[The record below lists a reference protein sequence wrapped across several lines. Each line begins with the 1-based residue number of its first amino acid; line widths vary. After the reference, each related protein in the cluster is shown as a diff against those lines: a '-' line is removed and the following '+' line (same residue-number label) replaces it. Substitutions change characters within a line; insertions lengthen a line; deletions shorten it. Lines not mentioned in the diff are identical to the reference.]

1 MNFYRL
7 AGVAVLLVIWTL
19 VALSGWVSPI
29 LVPTPASVVTDGLK
43 LISAAPIWQDLGRT
57 AYRALLAFG
66 VAALVGIPLGI
77 AMGSIRAV
85 YLAFEFLVDFFR
97 SIPPLALFPLF
108 LLAFGIGEGSKI
120 AVPIYGA
127 TLVVI
132 VASAYGVVTVS
143 PLRRTVGKLFGLD
156 RFQVLTKI
164 VLPEALP
171 HVIAGLRTA
180 LSLSLVLTVVV
191 EMLIG
196 SGSGIGKRIY
206 DYQLV
211 FETPSMYV
219 AILLTGILGFGLNK
233 IMIFFE
239 RRVLHWASS

>member
-1 MNFYRL
+1 MTFYRVI
-7 AGVAVLLVIWTL
+7 GVVVLFVIWAA
-19 VALSGWVSPI
+19 VAASDWVSPI
-29 LVPTPASVVTDGLK
+29 LVPSPLTVAQDGLA
-43 LISAAPIWQDLGRT
+43 LVSAAPIWQDLGRT
-57 AYRALLAFG
+57 AYRTLLSFG
-66 VAALVGIPLGI
+66 IATLVGVPLGI
-77 AMGSIRAV
+77 AMGSMRAV
-85 YLAFEFLVDFFR
+85 YLTLEFLVDFFR

-108 LLAFGIGEGSKI
+108 LLSFGIGEGSKI

-156 RFQVLTKI
+156 RMQVLTKI

-206 DYQLV
+206 DYQLL
-211 FETPSMYV
+211 FETPNMYV
-219 AILLTGILGFGLNK
+219 AIVLTGILGFGLNK
-233 IMIFFE
+233 IMVLIE
-239 RRVLHWASS
+239 QRVLHWTSS

>member
-1 MNFYRL
+1 MNLYRIV
-7 AGVAVLLVIWTL
+7 GVAVVLVVWGV
-19 VALSGWVSPI
+19 VAAAGWFSPI
-29 LVPTPASVVTDGLK
+29 LIPSPVTVARDGATLVSD
-43 LISAAPIWQDLGRT
+43 LPIWQDLGRT
-57 AYRALLAFG
+57 AYRALFAFG
-66 VAALVGIPLGI
+66 VAALVGVPIGI
-77 AMGSIRAV
+77 AMGSITAI

-108 LLAFGIGEGSKI
+108 LLAFGIGEASKI

-127 TLVVI
+127 TLVII

-143 PLRRTVGKLFGLD
+143 PLRRTVAKVFGLG
-156 RFQVLTKI
+156 RLQILTKVI
-164 VLPEALP
+164 LPEALP
-171 HVIAGLRTA
+171 HVVAGLRTA

-211 FETPSMYV
+211 FETANMYV
-219 AILLTGILGFGLNK
+219 AILLTGTLGFGLNK
-233 IMIFFE
+233 IMVFIE

>member
-7 AGVAVLLVIWTL
+7 MGVAILLAVWAA
-19 VALSGWVSPI
+19 VAASGWFSPI
-29 LVPTPASVVTDGLK
+29 LVPSPLSVVREGAK
-43 LISAAPIWQDLGRT
+43 LVSDLPIWQDLGRT
-57 AYRALLAFG
+57 AYRALFAFA
-66 VAALVGIPLGI
+66 VAALVGVPLGI
-77 AMGSIRAV
+77 AMGSITAV
-85 YLAFEFLVDFFR
+85 YQAFEFLVDFFR

-108 LLAFGIGEGSKI
+108 LLAFGIGEASKI

-143 PLRRTVGKLFGLD
+143 PLRRTVGRVFGLD
-156 RFQVLTKI
+156 RLQVLTKI

-211 FETPSMYV
+211 FETANMYV
-219 AILLTGILGFGLNK
+219 AILMTGIFGFGLNK
-233 IMIFFE
+233 IMVLIE